1 MRRFRSIRWITT
13 LATLTALLLAS
24 GAGNKWGYH

>member
-1 MRRFRSIRWITT
+1 MLLRRKYRWVLT

-24 GAGNKWGYH
+24 GAGDKWSPV

>member
-1 MRRFRSIRWITT
+1 MRQFRSIRWITT

-24 GAGNKWGYH
+24 GAGNKWGPF

>member
-1 MRRFRSIRWITT
+1 MRRLYSVRWITT

-24 GAGNKWGYH
+24 GAGNKWH